1 MSTKVSTPNE
11 SWTTRPTLA
20 ERGTGEQAGG
30 AGLEPLLLGQLGRAR
45 GPKVG
50 AEGIADVAQQQREDV
65 DLRQGADPTTG
76 LEPARPACPSVSTS
90 MSTNGSMRFRLANPM
105 VPWFRWYR
113 LPSKNAVP
121 RLEGKIEGRR
131 SQGEA
136 AGATFLDR
144 VRAQARAGYAS
155 AAKCDACGTIQY
167 PEPGGRCPGCGEP
180 MRGDP
185 GASLQAK
192 VRRAVEGIGCR

>member
-1 MSTKVSTPNE
+1 MSL
-11 SWTTRPTLA
+11 LA
-20 ERGTGEQAGG
+20 LRALQ
-30 AGLEPLLLGQLGRAR
+30 GRRMFQCVLDAR
-45 GPKVG
+45 VEFVQP
-50 AEGIADVAQQQREDV
+50 
-65 DLRQGADPTTG
+65 
-76 LEPARPACPSVSTS
+76 
-90 MSTNGSMRFRLANPM
+90 
-105 VPWFRWYR
+105 
-113 LPSKNAVP
+113 
-121 RLEGKIEGRR
+121 LEGKIEGRR
-131 SQGEA
+131 SQGET

>member
-1 MSTKVSTPNE
+1 
-11 SWTTRPTLA
+11 
-20 ERGTGEQAGG
+20 
-30 AGLEPLLLGQLGRAR
+30 
-45 GPKVG
+45 
-50 AEGIADVAQQQREDV
+50 
-65 DLRQGADPTTG
+65 
-76 LEPARPACPSVSTS
+76 
-90 MSTNGSMRFRLANPM
+90 MSTNGSMRFRLANPDGPVVQV
-105 VPWFRWYR
+105 VPVALEERR
-113 LPSKNAVP
+113 AP
-121 RLEGKIEGRR
+121 LEGKIEGRR